1 MLWFPVIFLMGSP
14 HDVKSVLLMLISY
27 LYFDCRGRL
36 LISKYGQWFIDQLP
50 SSFSKTILTYRRVCF
65 KPQCNIH
72 FVCFSSGFPVQN
84 IWWTV
89 NSYTAS
95 FRFLNNWRPRQI
107 TSIYVSV
114 HVWFLIPTAKL
125 PQERQ
130 CFQFMRTGVSFVD
143 DWNTKCYQCSSWFRN
158 VYRSSSTCQ
167 NTSRKITSK

>member
-36 LISKYGQWFIDQLP
+36 HISKYDQWFIDPLP

-107 TSIYVSV
+107 TSMLVCMYGSWYPPLNYPRSDNVFNSCGQASVSWMIEIQSV
-114 HVWFLIPTAKL
+114 INVVRDLERVQIIIHL
-125 PQERQ
+125 PEHL
-130 CFQFMRTGVSFVD
+130 
-143 DWNTKCYQCSSWFRN
+143 
-158 VYRSSSTCQ
+158 
-167 NTSRKITSK
+167 

>member
-1 MLWFPVIFLMGSP
+1 MNFNSHVPVFSLQVSYCLNILLIFKPRLPCYYAVIPGHFSHGIP
-14 HDVKSVLLMLISY
+14 DVKSVLLMLISY

-36 LISKYGQWFIDQLP
+36 HISKYGQWFIDPLP

-89 NSYTAS
+89 NRYTAS

-107 TSIYVSV
+107 TSMLVCMY
-114 HVWFLIPTAKL
+114 
-125 PQERQ
+125 
-130 CFQFMRTGVSFVD
+130 G
-143 DWNTKCYQCSSWFRN
+143 SW
-158 VYRSSSTCQ
+158 
-167 NTSRKITSK
+167 